1 MVGSLELYIRPER
14 SHPRGRWTT
23 SLGGRTTPASQLVV
37 AFASSRRDARPLPAR
52 RQGHLRAQQQC
63 HGEAAPR
70 EDFQGATNR
79 ANHRRRGGAGSS
91 LAARRRARRTRRCRA
106 QVTEGA
112 RDHGSNQGRGG
123 AVCLCCWVDAVTGG
137 ASRPDDLWYYSI
149 KYDDGEEEHKVGPA
163 RIFPNFTVV
172 VRASAGSLGVFIAR
186 DASHRVT
193 ELRASG
199 PLAGRVAVG
208 DRLVSISTPGR
219 ALFTCG
225 PTATGLD
232 IIDELRAGAGSDG
245 RVLTFA
251 RVDFASLDD
260 SVCDRLQQ
268 YVDAQPS
275 RCGPRTCLCGA
286 PKHLVCWFSGIAL
299 VGVVPAVCGILY
311 FGFHCFA
318 DLYGATT

>member
-1 MVGSLELYIRPER
+1 MTESPDCIIVWVFLVLTIVLFVGGCVGCCHATSEG
-14 SHPRGRWTT
+14 RG
-23 SLGGRTTPASQLVV
+23 
-37 AFASSRRDARPLPAR
+37 DK
-52 RQGHLRAQQQC
+52 RQG
-63 HGEAAPR
+63 GDDVEAPA
-70 EDFQGATNR
+70 
-79 ANHRRRGGAGSS
+79 RGGA
-91 LAARRRARRTRRCRA
+91 
-106 QVTEGA
+106 
-112 RDHGSNQGRGG
+112 
-123 AVCLCCWVDAVTGG
+123 
-137 ASRPDDLWYYSI
+137 DDLPPPPKRWSP
-149 KYDDGEEEHKVGPA
+149 EERQALA
-163 RIFPNFTVV
+163 RAVSGLPPSCLKD
-172 VRASAGSLGVFIAR
+172 VRAIVGGDESTFEVAAPAGPLGVFISR
-186 DASHRVT
+186 DTISRS
-193 ELRASG
+193 ASG

-225 PTATGLD
+225 PTATGHD

-268 YVDAQPS
+268 YVDAQPP

-286 PKHLVCWFSGIAL
+286 PKNLVCIVSGIL
-299 VGVVPAVCGILY
+299 FVCVVPATCCVLY

>member
-1 MVGSLELYIRPER
+1 MPPPPER
-14 SHPRGRWTT
+14 WAPEERQALARAVSGLPPS
-23 SLGGRTTPASQLVV
+23 SLQDVRTIVGGDESTFEV
-37 AFASSRRDARPLPAR
+37 
-52 RQGHLRAQQQC
+52 
-63 HGEAAPR
+63 AAP
-70 EDFQGATNR
+70 
-79 ANHRRRGGAGSS
+79 AG
-91 LAARRRARRTRRCRA
+91 
-106 QVTEGA
+106 
-112 RDHGSNQGRGG
+112 
-123 AVCLCCWVDAVTGG
+123 
-137 ASRPDDLWYYSI
+137 P
-149 KYDDGEEEHKVGPA
+149 
-163 RIFPNFTVV
+163 
-172 VRASAGSLGVFIAR
+172 LGVSISR
-186 DASHRVT
+186 DTISRS
-193 ELRASG
+193 ASG

-225 PTATGLD
+225 PTATGHD

-268 YVDAQPS
+268 YVDAQPP

-286 PKHLVCWFSGIAL
+286 PKNLVCIVSGIL
-299 VGVVPAVCGILY
+299 FVCVVPATCCVLY

>member
-1 MVGSLELYIRPER
+1 MILTIVLAICGGVGFCIACAA
-14 SHPRGRWTT
+14 
-23 SLGGRTTPASQLVV
+23 GGCCESVDVDGKPGGDDVEAPA
-37 AFASSRRDARPLPAR
+37 
-52 RQGHLRAQQQC
+52 
-63 HGEAAPR
+63 
-70 EDFQGATNR
+70 
-79 ANHRRRGGAGSS
+79 RGGA
-91 LAARRRARRTRRCRA
+91 
-106 QVTEGA
+106 
-112 RDHGSNQGRGG
+112 
-123 AVCLCCWVDAVTGG
+123 
-137 ASRPDDLWYYSI
+137 DDLPPPPKRWSP
-149 KYDDGEEEHKVGPA
+149 EERQALARAVSGLPPSCLQDVKAIVGGDESTFEVAAPA
-163 RIFPNFTVV
+163 GP
-172 VRASAGSLGVFIAR
+172 LGVSISR
-186 DASHRVT
+186 DTISRS
-193 ELRASG
+193 ASG

-225 PTATGLD
+225 PTATGHD

-268 YVDAQPS
+268 YVDAQPP

-286 PKHLVCWFSGIAL
+286 PKNLVCIVSGIL
-299 VGVVPAVCGILY
+299 FVCVVPATCCVLY